1 MIKTSAPAACS
12 ESNVPNIRVIV
23 DALRDLRDAS
33 CEAHERALAARAAT
47 RRAVDELVGPCK
59 EAGCTAAV
67 PSAPKAD
74 EECLLDEIRNII
86 ASIKSHIRESDD
98 FSNDTIRAIERL

>member
-1 MIKTSAPAACS
+1 MIKTSAPS
-12 ESNVPNIRVIV
+12 VGNESNIPNIRVIV

-33 CEAHERALAARAAT
+33 SEAHEQALAARAAT

-74 EECLLDEIRNII
+74 EECLLDEIHNII
-86 ASIKSHIRESDD
+86 ASIKSNIQESDD
-98 FSNDTIRAIERL
+98 FSTDTIRAIERL

>member
-1 MIKTSAPAACS
+1 MIKTSAPS
-12 ESNVPNIRVIV
+12 VGNESNIPNIRVIV

-33 CEAHERALAARAAT
+33 SEAHEQALAARAAT

-74 EECLLDEIRNII
+74 EECLLDEIHNII
-86 ASIKSHIRESDD
+86 ASIKSNIRESDD
-98 FSNDTIRAIERL
+98 FSTDTIRAIQRL